1 LRNSGNIEGRF
12 TMTENTPT
20 LLPCPFCGSVP
31 IVVEI
36 EPHSHK
42 GGIADF
48 MPDHPG
54 SAYIDCACGVGL
66 IDASEYDV
74 VKRWNTRAVPN

>member
-1 LRNSGNIEGRF
+1 MID
-12 TMTENTPT
+12 
-20 LLPCPFCGSVP
+20 LLPCPFCGSTP
-31 IVVEI
+31 QIVEI
-36 EPHSHK
+36 APHSHA

-66 IDASEYDV
+66 IDADSIM
-74 VKRWNTRAVPN
+74 VKDRWNTRTSAPAGGTLS